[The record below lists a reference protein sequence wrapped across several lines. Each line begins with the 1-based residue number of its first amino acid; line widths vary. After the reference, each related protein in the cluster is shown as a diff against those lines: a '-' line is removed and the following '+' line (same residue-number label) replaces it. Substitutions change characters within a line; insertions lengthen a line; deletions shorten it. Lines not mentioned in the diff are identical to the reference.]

1 MKKLLIF
8 IAFAILGMT
17 SFSQNRTQWFKYANI
32 QFMRSAPGGDYS
44 KFLKDQLSKVA
55 QKRINDGT
63 IVGWQVWGVGNA
75 TSESKYDMIVI
86 TFANS
91 PDSLFANN
99 GLKILG
105 VYNDAEAKTLQDK
118 INASRKNVETIMVAN
133 KNGYSFI
140 DTTAKYAVFN
150 YMKTLSGGENAYEKE
165 IANLTTNMTKPG
177 NSGRLA
183 WSLNK
188 RIDVIGE
195 DVQWNYASADFFNTL
210 TSMMEARA
218 VTSPDNAAYTKIGTL
233 RQMKKSEV
241 VYNVHSLIKK

>member
-1 MKKLLIF
+1 MKKLLILF
-8 IAFAILGMT
+8 AFTILGIT
-17 SFSQNRTQWFKYANI
+17 SFSQNRTQWFKYANV
-32 QFMRSAPGGDYS
+32 QFMRSTPGGDYG

-55 QKRINDGT
+55 QKRIDDGT

-91 PDSLFANN
+91 VDSLYANN

-105 VYNDAEAKTLQDK
+105 IYNDAEVKTMQDK
-118 INASRKNVETIMVAN
+118 INTSRKNVESIMLAN

-165 IANLTTNMTKPG
+165 IANLTTSITKPS

-183 WSLNK
+183 WSLNT

-210 TSMMEARA
+210 ANMMESRA
-218 VTSPDNAAYTKIGTL
+218 VTSPDNAAYNKISTL

-241 VYNVHSLIKK
+241 VYNIHSLIKK